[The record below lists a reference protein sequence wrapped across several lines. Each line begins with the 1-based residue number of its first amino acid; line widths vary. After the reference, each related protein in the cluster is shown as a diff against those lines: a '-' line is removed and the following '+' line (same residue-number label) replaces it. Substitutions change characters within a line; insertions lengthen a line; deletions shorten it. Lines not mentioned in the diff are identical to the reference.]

1 MDRNDVLYGVAAI
14 LIVLLLA
21 LIVKPMIAGQL
32 ARIGTPV
39 PEPAAPAG
47 NATLTPV
54 LTPVLTTPE
63 PAPVR
68 SPAVTATVQ
77 AIGFVDP
84 SVYGIRPAEPS
95 LTATR
100 FDNLPLNTTMVSF
113 ARING
118 SFSGTTRIVQIP
130 FPYWELVYTVDPVP
144 ETIPAVVTPVKGSEG
159 SWSGVH
165 GSYSGA
171 RPEFTIQVV
180 ETGDPGRIVRNIS
193 PPGGIDLDLW
203 TASASPTPRSGRDA
217 PAIMLSADPRPWT
230 ERFFEGERSYYFIIT
245 AKLVN
250 SYSID
255 IQVPARYTETG

>member
-32 ARIGTPV
+32 ARGSMPV
-39 PEPAAPAG
+39 TEPAAPAG
-47 NATLTPV
+47 NASANPLP
-54 LTPVLTTPE
+54 TPVLTTPE
-63 PAPVR
+63 PAPVL
-68 SPAVTATVQ
+68 SPAVTTTVQ

-84 SVYGIRPAEPS
+84 SLYGIRPAEPS

-100 FDNLPLNTTMVSF
+100 FDSLPLNTTMVSF

-144 ETIPAVVTPVKGSEG
+144 EPIPAVVTPAKGAEVSY
-159 SWSGVH
+159 SGVH

-203 TASASPTPRSGRDA
+203 TASASPTVRAGRDA
-217 PAIMLSADPRPWT
+217 PAAPLSADPRPWT

-245 AKLVN
+245 AKLLN